1 MKQSVM
7 KQSVMRQNRLKQI
20 IMRPKVSAVAV
31 MLMMGCTSLHAQSVN
46 LPDNVS
52 IKPVLELTAGAF
64 YSDKSYNNPDASGD
78 VSWQEAYAKYG
89 FEAEV
94 QHDGGTFYGS
104 AIGISSGTFGDGDAG
119 GMTTGQE
126 RKTSL
131 EEWTA
136 GWRNGS
142 AENASFD
149 IRAGRQNIQIAD
161 GFVVAGDA
169 LNMGKGLADG
179 ELNRGG
185 GYYLA
190 ARRSFDFA
198 VQMKLQLNEQ
208 LKTQWYYLESDN
220 KAQYQPTLWATD
232 WQYQSGSSNLG
243 LTYLQVTDLKDP
255 NQESLRDDLKNVALR
270 AKTQVNTQLA
280 FNAEYVYQDLKHHE
294 ENAWYAALNYT
305 FDQLPYQPVLGY
317 RYSSFSENYD
327 PLFYGNTDAGFGTWF
342 QGEVAGNYAGPF
354 SSNARIHQLSLQAS
368 VKENLHL
375 GVLAYQ
381 FDTIKKANENLDGHE
396 VDAFAVWSPTANIN
410 VIPLVGWYK
419 PKKDISEGGS
429 QVGGTGGNT
438 YAQLILQYL
447 Y

>member
-1 MKQSVM
+1 MKKTMCAAALLLSGGTVQA
-7 KQSVMRQNRLKQI
+7 QI
-20 IMRPKVSAVAV
+20 S
-31 MLMMGCTSLHAQSVN
+31 SLPEN
-46 LPDNVS
+46 IK
-52 IKPVLELTAGAF
+52 IKPVLGVTLGAF
-64 YSDKSYNNPDASGD
+64 YSDKSYNNPTAQGD
-78 VSWQEAYAKYG
+78 VFWQEVYAKYG
-89 FEAEV
+89 VEGEYSLN
-94 QHDGGTFYGS
+94 GGALYGS
-104 AIGISSGTFGDGDAG
+104 AMGLSSGTFGDGDAG
-119 GMTTGQE
+119 GMTIGKE

-142 AENASFD
+142 AEEASFD

-161 GFVVAGDA
+161 GFLVAGDA
-169 LNMGKGLADG
+169 LNVGKGIADG

-220 KAQYQPTLWATD
+220 KAQYQPKLWAAD
-232 WQYQSGSSNLG
+232 AEYDFGKASAGF
-243 LTYLQVTDLKDP
+243 TYLQVTDLEDP
-255 NQESLRDDLKNVALR
+255 NQESVRDDLNDIALR
-270 AKTQVNTQLA
+270 AKVQVNEQLA
-280 FNAEYVYQDLKHHE
+280 FNAEYVHQDQKHNN
-294 ENAWYAALNYT
+294 ENAWYAAANYT

-368 VKENLHL
+368 IKENLHL

-381 FDTIKKANENLDGHE
+381 FDTVKKDIENLDGHE
-396 VDAFAVWSPTANIN
+396 VDIFAVWSPTANIN
-410 VIPLVGWYK
+410 VIPLAGWYK
-419 PKKDISEGGS
+419 PKKDIDHGGS
-429 QVGGTGGNT
+429 QVGGTDGNV